1 MSTVRWGLLSTA
13 RINRRLIPAIRESK
27 RGKLAAVASRDSQ
40 RAKDYAREWDIPQAF
55 GSYQDMLESGEVD
68 AVYISLP
75 NHLHAEW
82 TIKAMQAGIHVLCEK
97 PFAVSLEDVDEVIRV
112 QQQTQ
117 TAVAEA
123 FMYRHHPQTKLV
135 REFVNSGKLGAI
147 TAVQGIFTFLM
158 GDRARSPESLNVR
171 MVPEFGGGCLWDVG
185 IYPLSFTQYLLGGPP
200 HWVSG
205 FQVTGPTGIDEVFNG
220 QMKYQGDSGKE
231 ILAQI
236 SGSFN
241 APYHTKME
249 IIGQDGRLEITRPF
263 NNITRAAKVLFTDSK
278 DRTRKLK
285 VPRKSL
291 YLGEVEDL
299 QAAILD
305 GKKPLISLQETRN
318 HVLTALAL
326 FQSARTGEAVKLVD
340 FDQGR

>member
-1 MSTVRWGLLSTA
+1 MNAVRWGLLSTA

-27 RGKLAAVASRDSQ
+27 RGKLAAVASRDPQ

-55 GSYQDMLESGEVD
+55 GSYQDLLESGEVD

-75 NHLHAEW
+75 NHLHTEW
-82 TIKAMQAGIHVLCEK
+82 TIKAMRAGIHVLCEK
-97 PFAVSLEDVDEVIRV
+97 PFAVSLKDVDEVIRV
-112 QQQTQ
+112 QQETQ

-147 TAVQGIFTFLM
+147 TAVQGIFTFRM
-158 GDRARSPESLNVR
+158 GERARSPESLNVR
-171 MVPEFGGGCLWDVG
+171 MVPEFGGGSLWDVG

-200 HWVSG
+200 HSVSG
-205 FQVTGPTGIDEVFNG
+205 SQVAGPSGVDEVFTG
-220 QMKYQGDSGKE
+220 QMKYQINGGKE
-231 ILAQI
+231 VLAQI
-236 SGSFN
+236 TGSFN

-249 IIGQDGRLEITRPF
+249 IIGRDGHLEITRPF
-263 NNITRAAKVLFTDSK
+263 NNITRAAKVVFTDSK
-278 DRTRKLK
+278 DHTRKLK

-299 QAAILD
+299 HEAILD
-305 GKKPLISLQETRN
+305 GKKTLISLQETRD

-326 FQSARTGEAVKLVD
+326 FQSARAGEVVKLVD
-340 FDQGR
+340 LDQGR

>member
-1 MSTVRWGLLSTA
+1 MNAVRWGLLSTA
-13 RINRRLIPAIRESK
+13 RINRRLIPAIRDSK

-40 RAKDYAREWDIPQAF
+40 RAKDYARKWDIPQAF
-55 GSYQDMLESGEVD
+55 GSYQDMLESGDLD

-123 FMYRHHPQTKLV
+123 FMYRHHPQTKQV

-185 IYPLSFTQYLLGGPP
+185 IYPLSFTQYLLGEPP

-220 QMKYQGDSGKE
+220 QMKYQVDSGKE

-263 NNITRAAKVLFTDSK
+263 NNITRAGKVLFTDSK
-278 DRTRKLK
+278 DRTRTLK

-318 HVLTALAL
+318 HILTTLAL
-326 FQSARTGEAVKLVD
+326 FQSARTGEVVKLVD